1 MCTPASAFDHFKSQ
15 NIDPGAGIRVRF

>member
-1 MCTPASAFDHFKSQ
+1 VYGGLAFGHFKSQ